1 MSTSEGTS
9 TSTLSATGLNHDGAI
24 AAAPSTITYTSTTPD
39 AGFVVEHAI
48 NNGSNDSTSAK
59 GVTASK
65 IYADAALETKVDADS
80 NEPRPPKAPQTNCT
94 DNTTEN
100 LSTLRSQIALEM
112 NDEFIECSVDVFFKH
127 YLPFEPSEAAVEE
140 CVLRLLCKDYA
151 PNGDAGEGFRPK
163 QAPITPRRCAR
174 INPLH
179 KLDDNTGH
187 PVLSEVV
194 PTVGYPDTPGLRFT
208 DYMKRPGSHGS
219 VEKTVFAPLKTIAD
233 AIGSYSE
240 TCDGRARNNFQYLHC
255 PQAVISSDIGNSKSR
270 IDACFSNGGSD
281 FHTKYI
287 AVPIEQ
293 NVSAADRDSNNR
305 RVVSANVQIMNDD
318 VRRMFTYGMTFEGD
332 KATLWYH
339 CRSHS
344 AVSRQFNFV
353 ENPRLLV
360 KVFLSFLFATDEEL
374 GYNPDVTLV
383 EGKKRQYTF
392 KIPSSDGKSAKFY
405 RTVKVLSEYPSNNI
419 SGRMARVWL
428 VDRVD
433 SEGNKIGPPCVLKD
447 VWLSVNTLTEKE
459 IQTAIFADI
468 EKYCHPDKPD
478 YNLASDPPEDSPQDA
493 LNAIKMR
500 NAELVKSGEY
510 KQYFL
515 EIESDHA
522 GKPSKAV
529 LEGCAP
535 VTRLFQNA
543 HANRIASLN
552 ENSIPSVGSTP
563 FIKSGQQ
570 CKRTFTPRK
579 QYRVIFKEVCEP
591 VGNLPTLGEVLDVI
605 QQTLI
610 PLSLLYCAGWVHRDI
625 SSGNILAHEVG
636 SVLRAKLSDF
646 EYAKKFPLP
655 KDHEGSVD
663 PKTGTPFFMPV
674 EIMQNTY
681 LYPKTKTYSKA
692 VSRVWGLKE
701 VMLRH
706 LTQRKQT
713 KNRKRTAVSVVYNFQ
728 HDLESLWWVLVW
740 SLTARVDHQPSRTWA
755 KQIFQHNDVPTSAR
769 LNFLRPYC
777 EDPDENAQDLQR
789 IMLPSISV
797 LRYIVDALRE
807 AMNIAYSERERG
819 YMLRDPLSYAIIV
832 NLFHSAFQ
840 PLQNFLDSFKGT
852 PLLPSV
858 PGDGPNSVEPMD
870 APTAPGSP
878 AVSVAPSLI
887 PGRKR
892 PYPNIGQTAPSESFR
907 PGPTNEDIEAT
918 LDRQRCKRVKT
929 QDDPISGGGSD
940 AGDNPTPGTLTTGRQ
955 FKSGTRSKTG
965 GS

>member
-9 TSTLSATGLNHDGAI
+9 TSTLSVTGLNHDGAI
-24 AAAPSTITYTSTTPD
+24 AASPSTITYTSTTPD
-39 AGFVVEHAI
+39 VGFVVEHAI
-48 NNGSNDSTSAK
+48 NNGSNDSTSDK

-65 IYADAALETKVDADS
+65 IYADAALATKVDADS
-80 NEPRPPKAPQTNCT
+80 NEPRPPKAPQTNCA

-112 NDEFIECSVDVFFKH
+112 NDEFIECNVDVFFKH

-140 CVLRLLCKDYA
+140 CVLRLLRKDHA
-151 PNGDAGEGFRPK
+151 SNGDAGECFRPK
-163 QAPITPRRCAR
+163 QAPRTPRRCAR
-174 INPLH
+174 IKPLH
-179 KLDDNTGH
+179 KLDYNTGH

-194 PTVGYPDTPGLRFT
+194 LTVGYPDTPGLRFT

-219 VEKTVFAPLKTIAD
+219 VEKTVYAPLKTIAD

-255 PQAVISSDIGNSKSR
+255 PQTVISSDIGNSKSR

-281 FHTKYI
+281 LHTKYI

-293 NVSAADRDSNNR
+293 NVSAANRDSNNR
-305 RVVSANVQIMNDD
+305 RVVSANIQIMNDD

-374 GYNPDVTLV
+374 GYDPNVTPV
-383 EGKKRQYTF
+383 ECKKRQYTF

-405 RTVKVLSEYPSNNI
+405 RTVKVLSEYRSNKI
-419 SGRMARVWL
+419 SGRLARVWL
-428 VDRVD
+428 VNRVD

-447 VWLSVNTLTEKE
+447 VWLGVNALTEKE

-478 YNLASDPPEDSPQDA
+478 YNLASDPPEDSPQAA

-500 NAELVKSGEY
+500 NAELVKSGDY

-522 GKPSKAV
+522 GKPSKDV
-529 LEGCAP
+529 LEGCTP
-535 VTRLFQNA
+535 VTGLFQNA
-543 HANRIASLN
+543 DANRIASLN
-552 ENSIPSVGSTP
+552 ENSIRPVGSTGLSKTRQP
-563 FIKSGQQ
+563 SI
-570 CKRTFTPRK
+570 RTYTPRK
-579 QYRVIFKEVCEP
+579 QYRVIFKEVCQP
-591 VGNLPTLGEVLDVI
+591 VGDLPTLGKVLDVI

-636 SVLRAKLSDF
+636 SALRAKLSDL

-655 KDHEGSVD
+655 EDYEGNVD
-663 PKTGTPFFMPV
+663 PKMGTLFFMPV
-674 EIMQNTY
+674 EIMQNCY
-681 LYPKTKTYSKA
+681 LYTKARNHNKVISL
-692 VSRVWGLKE
+692 VGNLKE
-701 VMLRH
+701 AMLRH
-706 LTQRKQT
+706 HTQYDQT
-713 KNRKRTAVSVVYNFQ
+713 TNGKPTATPVVYNFQ

-755 KQIFQHNDVPTSAR
+755 NYIFQHDAVLTTAR
-769 LNFLRPYC
+769 LNFLRPYRG
-777 EDPDENAQDLQR
+777 DPDENVQDLQR

-797 LRYIVDALRE
+797 LSYLVDALRD
-807 AMNIAYSERERG
+807 AMDIDYSKRESG
-819 YMLRDPLSYAIIV
+819 NMLRDPLSYAIIV
-832 NLFHSAFQ
+832 NLFHFAFQ
-840 PLQNFLDSFKGT
+840 TLQNSLDYLKGT
-852 PLLPSV
+852 PLLPSIH
-858 PGDGPNSVEPMD
+858 GDGPNSVQPVD
-870 APTAPGSP
+870 ATTAPGAPS
-878 AVSVAPSLI
+878 VSVAPSLI
-887 PGRKR
+887 PSRKR
-892 PYPNIGQTAPSESFR
+892 PNPNIGQTAPSESFQ
-907 PGPTNEDIEAT
+907 PGPADEDVEAT
-918 LDRQRCKRVKT
+918 FERQRTKRIKT
-929 QDDPISGGGSD
+929 HDDPDAGGGSN
-940 AGDNPTPGTLTTGRQ
+940 A
-955 FKSGTRSKTG
+955 
-965 GS
+965 